1 MSNISIFFSDILNN
15 IIIFY
20 DKKNIIDTIFF

>member
-1 MSNISIFFSDILNN
+1 MKNIRITIYI